1 MTRITLEIQE
11 PSKLP
16 FLLELLQHLDFVS
29 LTEELENKGLAMAMK
44 EAKQEGIYLN
54 KEDAIKFLEND

>member
-16 FLLELLQHLDFVS
+16 FLLKLLQHLDFAS
-29 LTEELENKGLAMAMK
+29 LTEELEDESLAMAMK
-44 EAKQEGIYLN
+44 EAKQESVYLN
-54 KEDAIKFLEND
+54 RENAIKFLEND

>member
-29 LTEELENKGLAMAMK
+29 LTEDLEDEGLAIAMK
-44 EAKQEGIYLN
+44 EAKEEGVYLN
-54 KEDAIKFLEND
+54 REEAIKFLSY